1 MEFTHPAKGFITYCG
16 QLDAKRDALY
26 PLLYQRWV
34 LNFVSYRLNFLTA
47 YLWLYSCLLIDATYI
62 GTGAVCV
69 VWIALLVSTLFVQR
83 NAKRSA
89 TVAYL
94 PGETD
99 RKWHSMNSS
108 PPSPTLSNI
117 LAAPQHSAS
126 HYTNPTPTLPS
137 IYDLATADRRFG
149 QNNQHYTAAAPQQL
163 PVSYYEYQT
172 DELSPNNY
180 NPPTSQYVTCPPSSR
195 ISRAFPTA
203 NPYQQISRYVWFYM

>member
-1 MEFTHPAKGFITYCG
+1 M
-16 QLDAKRDALY
+16 
-26 PLLYQRWV
+26 
-34 LNFVSYRLNFLTA
+34 
-47 YLWLYSCLLIDATYI
+47 IDATYI

-126 HYTNPTPTLPS
+126 HYTNPTPMLPS

-203 NPYQQISRYVWFYM
+203 NPYQQISRYV